1 MKYNFNT
8 VEGTDPGMY
17 MYTQKLLD
25 GGRGQ
30 NAYSANVYTETF
42 GLGAGEGAECV
53 FRQYL
58 TWLVHNVSIHR
69 NFQIYFEYKQLY
81 N

>member
-25 GGRGQ
+25 WGGGRMRIQAISYMVGTQ
-30 NAYSANVYTETF
+30 CLNS
-42 GLGAGEGAECV
+42 
-53 FRQYL
+53 
-58 TWLVHNVSIHR
+58 
-69 NFQIYFEYKQLY
+69 
-81 N
+81 

>member
-25 GGRGQ
+25 WG
-30 NAYSANVYTETF
+30 
-42 GLGAGEGAECV
+42 GEGAECV